1 MRELP
6 LEAEVTVA
14 TPWGEKTERAEHC
27 LWDTGATDVSM
38 NKAFADRM
46 GIMAIPPMD
55 DELQPL
61 MTIDANYV
69 GFVSARL
76 RIGDVATPYL
86 TVKVTDYDPKG
97 KFAEMGYQL
106 PDMII
111 GMSVIGL
118 GRFEVDSTGDQTVV
132 RFELPKL
139 L

>member
-14 TPWGEKTERAEHC
+14 TPWGEETERAEPC
-27 LWDTGATDVSM
+27 LWDTGSTDVSM
-38 NKAFADRM
+38 NKAFAGKM
-46 GIMAIPPMD
+46 GG
-55 DELQPL
+55 ELQPL

-86 TVKVTDYDPKG
+86 TVKVTDYDPTG

>member
-27 LWDTGATDVSM
+27 LWDTGSTDVSM
-38 NKAFADRM
+38 NKAFADKM

-55 DELQPL
+55 GELQPL

-86 TVKVTDYDPKG
+86 TVKVTDYDPTG

-132 RFELPKL
+132 RFEL
-139 L
+139 